1 MKKIRF
7 FSIYIEISPL
17 GRNVIKKR
25 LNENQSE

>member
-1 MKKIRF
+1 MKKIRLF
-7 FSIYIEISPL
+7 GIYIEISPL